1 MNKKLSVC
9 IPTYNRSKLLKLTLD
24 SVLAQI
30 NDEVEIIVCDNA
42 SSDNTQELMNEY
54 VSKYN
59 ISYYRSDKNRGMDYN
74 FLQCLKNAT
83 GEYIQLLSDDDVLLP
98 GAIEKLLNLI
108 SKYKPIYINLNSYT
122 YNGEYNPEEKKPPR
136 MALENNL
143 ITNNKDEYINKI
155 GVYITYISATC
166 IRRKDFLKLENPEK
180 YMGTYFLHAHC
191 VLDILKKDNETPV
204 IITKD
209 AFLAAKNNNSG
220 HFNLYKVWVY
230 EYKKLLL
237 STAVNSGFSKKVMK
251 NIYIN
256 GFIRDSI
263 LKYRSVDNDYQMSKS
278 YFLFKHTFMYPSV
291 WIKTYKYAFLPKG
304 IVRKIYYR
312 KRRK

>member
-30 NDEVEIIVCDNA
+30 NDEVELIVCDNA

-122 YNGEYNPEEKKPPR
+122 YNG
-136 MALENNL
+136 
-143 ITNNKDEYINKI
+143 
-155 GVYITYISATC
+155 
-166 IRRKDFLKLENPEK
+166 
-180 YMGTYFLHAHC
+180 
-191 VLDILKKDNETPV
+191 
-204 IITKD
+204 
-209 AFLAAKNNNSG
+209 
-220 HFNLYKVWVY
+220 
-230 EYKKLLL
+230 
-237 STAVNSGFSKKVMK
+237 
-251 NIYIN
+251 
-256 GFIRDSI
+256 
-263 LKYRSVDNDYQMSKS
+263 
-278 YFLFKHTFMYPSV
+278 
-291 WIKTYKYAFLPKG
+291 
-304 IVRKIYYR
+304 
-312 KRRK
+312 